1 MVLAK
6 ENKDSFFSIYII
18 IMKGEYDSRVGNDC
32 ECFGKPAVQRSAV
45 I

>member
-6 ENKDSFFSIYII
+6 ENKDPFFSIYTI

-32 ECFGKPAVQRSAV
+32 ECFGEPAVQRSAV
-45 I
+45 N